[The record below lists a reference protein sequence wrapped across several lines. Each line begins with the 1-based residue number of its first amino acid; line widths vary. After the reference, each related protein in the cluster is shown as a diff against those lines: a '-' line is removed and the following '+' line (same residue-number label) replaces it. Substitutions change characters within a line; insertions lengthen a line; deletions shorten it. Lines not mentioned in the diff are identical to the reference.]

1 MSEKTSGYMV
11 FKNDTEAAK
20 YISTAR
26 AKLDALIA
34 QWDAEDGVKDYRR
47 GSK

>member
-11 FKNDTEAAK
+11 FRNETEAIK

-26 AKLDALIA
+26 AKLDALFA
-34 QWDAEDGVKDYRR
+34 QWDAEDGVKDYRK